1 MAKSYHPNL
10 FFAVCWD
17 GRFGNT
23 FLLQPIQQQLLHRL
37 CHSLSH
43 KLRNIYF
50 WWICNF
56 SITRVSQVGFLSILN
71 DGLSFPG
78 SRYKPSISHVVG
90 RPVSEVVDAS
100 FGLAFQVYP
109 EAISKMY
116 GAPIWSILFFIMLI
130 TLGLG

>member
-1 MAKSYHPNL
+1 M
-10 FFAVCWD
+10 
-17 GRFGNT
+17 
-23 FLLQPIQQQLLHRL
+23 
-37 CHSLSH
+37 
-43 KLRNIYF
+43 
-50 WWICNF
+50 
-56 SITRVSQVGFLSILN
+56 GFLSMLN
-71 DGLSFPG
+71 DSPSFPG
-78 SRYKPSISHVVG
+78 SRYKTSISHVVG